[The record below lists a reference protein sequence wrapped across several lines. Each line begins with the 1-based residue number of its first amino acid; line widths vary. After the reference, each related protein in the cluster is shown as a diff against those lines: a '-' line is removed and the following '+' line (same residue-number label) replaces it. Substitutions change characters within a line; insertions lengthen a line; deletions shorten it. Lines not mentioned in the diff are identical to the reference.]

1 MSATPKNPPAP
12 PSKPPV
18 VTRPPN
24 KPPNKN
30 NAEILQDIDSSLI
43 ALLALAHFGPAEQGT
58 SRSVDQACAAEV
70 LLFRLRSARSAVLD
84 LADALRLELPARQ
97 VLPTGPPVGLGS
109 TPSRPGLNGHP
120 GRARGCPDGTVR
132 PPTAMGGVRVPGHA
146 AASDSSA
153 AGGSGQGK
161 AAPHAGTGAGSGALL
176 PGADSGEGGPFR
188 LPSPP
193 GPPEFAAA
201 VGQPGS

>member
-1 MSATPKNPPAP
+1 VIPYALAVAESSGPPD
-12 PSKPPV
+12 
-18 VTRPPN
+18 TRPPSHPGS
-24 KPPNKN
+24 PPPPPPPPS
-30 NAEILQDIDSSLI
+30 DSAVFDDVQAALI
-43 ALLALAHFGPAEQGT
+43 ALVAVVANDPLFRATRPSLGQG
-58 SRSVDQACAAEV
+58 DPP
-70 LLFRLRSARSAVLD
+70 FRLRWHLGRALMAAAD
-84 LADALRLELPARQ
+84 LAATELPARQ

-161 AAPHAGTGAGSGALL
+161 AAPHAGTGAGSPL

>member
-1 MSATPKNPPAP
+1 VIPTRSPPPSHRARATTALPATPAARRPRRRPAT
-12 PSKPPV
+12 SAIHTQV
-18 VTRPPN
+18 
-24 KPPNKN
+24 
-30 NAEILQDIDSSLI
+30 QDALI
-43 ALLALAHFGPAEQGT
+43 ALVAIVASDP
-58 SRSVDQACAAEV
+58 
-70 LLFRLRSARSAVLD
+70 LFRATPEALGMGDPAYRLRWHLGR
-84 LADALRLELPARQ
+84 ALMASTELPAR
-97 VLPTGPPVGLGS
+97 LDDLNAARAARGELGS
-109 TPSRPGLNGHP
+109 TPSRPGLTGHP

-132 PPTAMGGVRVPGHA
+132 PPTAMGGARVPGHA
-146 AASDSSA
+146 GASDSSA

-161 AAPHAGTGAGSGALL
+161 AAPPAGTGAGSPL